1 MAQRTVSQN
10 HDRRQGKVD
19 SQVHPNTQASF
30 SYVVCRVRV
39 IAATHRLGRE
49 QVERIHAE
57 RRRETLEVCKRRVRL
72 PALDLIEIRSA
83 YPATPGEIRLRS
95 QRGLAKAA
103 NVSAE
108 HRTEGRRRLPLK
120 NATSVCLSHIHRF
133 HTIRNRTGNRD
144 QHYRSTAQSRN
155 PNRILS
161 FAQYRRKRPRYNIIP
176 GKHLFDAPTSWRIPR
191 LGPQVR
197 NAGHPPQCVHRPER
211 RCDRGLPP
219 SISDVPPRCTF
230 ARA

>member
-1 MAQRTVSQN
+1 MVSQN
-10 HDRRQGKVD
+10 HDRRQGEVD
-19 SQVHPNTQASF
+19 SQVHPNTQVSF

-39 IAATHRLGRE
+39 IAATHRLWRE
-49 QVERIHAE
+49 QTEGVHAKGH
-57 RRRETLEVCKRRVRL
+57 RETLKVFKRRVRL
-72 PALDLIEIRSA
+72 PALDFVEVRA
-83 YPATPGEIRLRS
+83 PHPATFGEIHLRD
-95 QRGLAKAA
+95 QRGHTKAT
-103 NVSAE
+103 NVGAE
-108 HRTEGRRRLPLK
+108 HRTEGRRRLSLK

-133 HTIRNRTGNRD
+133 HTIRNRTGKRA

-176 GKHLFDAPTSWRIPR
+176 GRHLFDAPTSWRILR

-197 NAGHPPQCVHRPER
+197 NAGHPPQCAHHPER

-219 SISDVPPRCTF
+219 SISDAPPRYTC